1 MWASLLRH
9 QHPDQPRR
17 GFTIV
22 ELLIVI
28 VVIGILAAITIVAF
42 NGVQNKAKAGAAQ
55 AAVSQANKKILTYA
69 AENAD
74 QYPPSLTAA
83 GVTNIQGL
91 EYSYNNSSSPRTY
104 GVTATNGTWS
114 FYISNTATQP
124 TSGGYPGHSAGG
136 IATITNLIANPSV
149 EINTSSITG
158 AAGGVVISRDTAQ
171 SFSGVA
177 SLRAVTDGTL
187 SQSGTQHL
195 TLSGTYPAGTY
206 KATIYVKG
214 VAGVQL
220 YGVLRP
226 SGSGGADVTTSPITM
241 TGGWQRFELPA
252 ITVTSSTTTQ
262 FSLMV
267 RTTGTTATTFWV
279 DAAMLVEGSSVY
291 VYKDGT
297 SDNWAWNGAA
307 HNSTST
313 GMYL

>member
-9 QHPDQPRR
+9 QHPDQHRR

-42 NGVQNKAKAGAAQ
+42 NGVQNKAKASAAQ
-55 AAVSQANKKILTYA
+55 SAVSQANKKILTYA

-74 QYPPSLTAA
+74 QYPPSLAAA
-83 GVTNIQGL
+83 GVTNTQGL
-91 EYSYNNSSSPRTY
+91 EYSYNNGASPRTY
-104 GVTATNGTWS
+104 GVTATNGTSS
-114 FYISNTATQP
+114 FYISNTAPQP
-124 TSGGYPGHSAGG
+124 TGGGYPGHSAGG
-136 IATITNLIANPSV
+136 IATITNLMANPSV

-177 SLRAVTDGTL
+177 SLRAVTDGT
-187 SQSGTQHL
+187 QTGSGTQHL
-195 TLSGTYPAGTY
+195 TLAGTYPAGTY
-206 KATIYVKG
+206 KATMYVKG
-214 VAGVQL
+214 TAGVQL
-220 YGVLRP
+220 YGVIRP
-226 SGSGGADVTTSPITM
+226 SGSGGGDAVTSPITM

-267 RTTGTTATTFWV
+267 RTTAVIATTFWV
-279 DAAMLVEGSSVY
+279 DAAMLVEGSTVY
-291 VYKDGT
+291 PYKDGA
-297 SDNWAWNGAA
+297 SENWAWNGAA
-307 HNSTST
+307 HNSAST